1 MLEAL
6 GLEDVEEL
14 FGPIPAALRAPAGLD
29 LPRPHAEQEVTAELA
44 RLAAR
49 NRHLDELTCFLGAGV
64 YDHYVPAVVW
74 YLAGRGEFA
83 TSYTPYQPEASQGVL
98 QALFEYQTLISEL
111 TGLEV
116 SNASLY
122 DGASAVA
129 EAAMMAV
136 AATRR
141 HELLVSG
148 AVSPRVRELLETYGR
163 GLDIKLVE
171 VGTLDGHTDLEEA
184 RGKAGSGTAALVV
197 AQPNF
202 LGVIEDVAAAAEV
215 AHAAGARLVVTFD
228 PLAAGLLEPPGRLG
242 ADIVVGEGQA
252 LGNHP
257 SFGGPAFGFLACSAA
272 DVRRLPGR
280 LVGETV
286 DSDGR
291 RGFVLTL
298 QAREQHIRREKATS
312 NICTNQTLNAIAAAV
327 YLSWLGPQGL
337 DELGRLCLRAAR
349 YAADRLAALP
359 GARLAF
365 PDQPF
370 FKEFVVRLPADPAEV
385 CRRLADR
392 GLLAGL
398 PLAGL
403 VPGLEDG
410 LLVAVTE
417 RRSKADVDRLAD
429 AMGEVLAGL
438 AGKQGK
444 ATGAGAAGAGG
455 EHAERRTSGVGRPG
469 AKGEELVGRLLVE
482 GEKWVSHPDVEGEK
496 WVGRPGAEGEKE
508 ERR

>member
-1 MLEAL
+1 LTYQPHTDADVRRMLETL
-6 GLEDVEEL
+6 GADDVEEL
-14 FGPIPAALRAPAGLD
+14 FAPIPAALRAPAGLD
-29 LPRPHAEQEVTAELA
+29 LPRAHAEQEVVAELT

-74 YLAGRGEFA
+74 YLAGRGELA

-111 TGLEV
+111 TGLEI

-122 DGASAVA
+122 DGASAAA

-141 HELLVSG
+141 HELLVSA
-148 AVSPRVRELLETYGR
+148 AVSPRVRELLETYSR
-163 GLDIKLVE
+163 GLDLKLVE
-171 VGTLDGHTDLEEA
+171 VSALDGHTDLAEA
-184 RGKAGSGTAALVV
+184 RDKADGGTAALVV

-202 LGVIEDVAAAAEV
+202 FGVVEDVAAAAEV
-215 AHAAGARLVVTFD
+215 AHAAGARMVVTFD
-228 PLAAGLLEPPGRLG
+228 PLAAGLLEPPGRQG
-242 ADIVVGEGQA
+242 ADIVVGEGQT

-257 SFGGPAFGFLACSAA
+257 NFGGPAFGFLACAAA

-286 DSDGR
+286 DTEGR

-327 YLSWLGPQGL
+327 YLAWLGPQGL

-349 YAADRLAALP
+349 YAADRLAGLP
-359 GARLAF
+359 GVRLAF
-365 PDQPF
+365 ADQPF

-398 PLAGL
+398 PLTGL

-429 AMGEVLAGL
+429 AMGEVLAEL
-438 AGKQGK
+438 TAGGRGAAAQGGPGGPLGPDGPGEP
-444 ATGAGAAGAGG
+444 GAGRGQEHGGG
-455 EHAERRTSGVGRPG
+455 ERR
-469 AKGEELVGRLLVE
+469 
-482 GEKWVSHPDVEGEK
+482 
-496 WVGRPGAEGEKE
+496 
-508 ERR
+508 

>member
-1 MLEAL
+1 MSYQPQTDSDVRRMLEAL
-6 GLEDVEEL
+6 GLTDVEQL
-14 FGPIPAALRAPAGLD
+14 FEPIPDELRAPTDLD
-29 LPRPHAEQEVTAELA
+29 LPRPHAEQEVAAELA
-44 RLAAR
+44 LLAAR

-64 YDHYVPAVVW
+64 YDHYVPAAVW

-129 EAAMMAV
+129 EAAMMAIG
-136 AATRR
+136 ATRR
-141 HELLVSG
+141 HELLVS
-148 AVSPRVRELLETYGR
+148 AALAPRVRELLETYSR
-163 GLDIKLVE
+163 GLDVKLVE
-171 VGTLDGHTDLEEA
+171 VGAADGSTDLEEA
-184 RGKAGSGTAALVV
+184 RGKADSGTAALVV
-197 AQPNF
+197 GQPNF
-202 LGVIEDVAAAAEV
+202 YGVVEDVAAAAEV
-215 AHAAGARLVVTFD
+215 AHAVGARLVVTFD
-228 PLAAGLLEPPGRLG
+228 PLSAGLLAPPGRLG

-257 SFGGPAFGFLACSAA
+257 NFGGPAFGFLACSAA

-286 DSDGR
+286 DTHGR

-312 NICTNQTLNAIAAAV
+312 NICTNQTLNAVAAAV

-337 DELGRLCLRAAR
+337 DDVGRLCLRAAR
-349 YAADRLAALP
+349 YAADRLTALP
-359 GARLAF
+359 GVRLAF
-365 PDQPF
+365 PEQPF

-385 CRRLADR
+385 CRRLTGH

-417 RRSKADVDRLAD
+417 RRGKADVDRLAD
-429 AMGEVLAGL
+429 AMGRVLEEL
-438 AGKQGK
+438 A
-444 ATGAGAAGAGG
+444 
-455 EHAERRTSGVGRPG
+455 AEREEGR
-469 AKGEELVGRLLVE
+469 
-482 GEKWVSHPDVEGEK
+482 
-496 WVGRPGAEGEKE
+496 
-508 ERR
+508 